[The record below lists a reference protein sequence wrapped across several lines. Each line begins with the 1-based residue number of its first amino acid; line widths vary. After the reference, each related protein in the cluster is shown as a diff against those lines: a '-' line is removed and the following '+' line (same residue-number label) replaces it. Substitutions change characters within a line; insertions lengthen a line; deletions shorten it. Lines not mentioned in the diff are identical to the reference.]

1 MALRVQ
7 TKSHLR
13 KYILEKTETFHET
26 QHLIHIE
33 KNLVYFSHFTRKH
46 NKNILFLHLNN
57 AACLPKRTNN
67 I

>member
-33 KNLVYFSHFTRKH
+33 KKPCVF
-46 NKNILFLHLNN
+46 
-57 AACLPKRTNN
+57 
-67 I
+67 